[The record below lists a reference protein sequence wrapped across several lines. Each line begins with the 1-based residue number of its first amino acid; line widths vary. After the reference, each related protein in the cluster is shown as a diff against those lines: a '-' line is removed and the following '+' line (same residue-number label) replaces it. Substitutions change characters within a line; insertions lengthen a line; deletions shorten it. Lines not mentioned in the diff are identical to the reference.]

1 MQVKV
6 AQRHCC
12 WNCGCAISTVDGR
25 RWAAVAQWSLNRQLQ
40 LPLVGIGW
48 CEIGSKGKQA
58 KLSSL

>member
-48 CEIGSKGKQA
+48 CEIGSKGK
-58 KLSSL
+58 